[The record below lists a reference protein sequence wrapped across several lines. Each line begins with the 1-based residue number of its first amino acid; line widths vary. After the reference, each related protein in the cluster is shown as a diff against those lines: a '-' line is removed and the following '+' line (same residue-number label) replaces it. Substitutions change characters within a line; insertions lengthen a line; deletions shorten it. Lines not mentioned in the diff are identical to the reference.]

1 MDTETLP
8 LDIEIQDNPIIKV
21 MGIGGGGCNAVNYM
35 FKQNVGDVSFMVCN
49 TDKQALVNSD
59 IPTKL
64 QLGPG
69 LGAGGRPEK
78 AQELAEQNREKIKEA
93 LNDGTK
99 MLFITA
105 GMGGGTGTGA
115 SPVIAQV
122 AKEMEIL
129 TVGIVTIPFAFE
141 GQPKIKKAM
150 KGLAKL
156 ADCVDAILIINNEKL
171 KKICPDLD
179 IFSAFSKSDDVVCN
193 AAKSIA
199 EIITHHGYINT
210 DFQDVYNTMKDGK
223 VAIMNIGLASGENR
237 ITKAIENALES
248 PLANTNDVTGAKR
261 ILLQFYCSREHA
273 IKAQEI
279 DQIESFTKEV
289 GAQVEVQWGIS
300 VDESLGEDVRVTLI
314 ATGYEVNN
322 IPSLTDVAD
331 RLSVEDAISV
341 NYPTEDGNKEDEVKV
356 TLDLT
361 TVVQP
366 KPQNQHVPSGPA
378 KPNTPTADT
387 TQEINFVFDED
398 EDDTPHQETDKP
410 KEEKKSVGLPGW
422 LRGRRK

>member
-8 LDIEIQDNPIIKV
+8 LDIDIQDNPIIKV

-361 TVVQP
+361 TAVQS

-378 KPNTPTADT
+378 KPNTPTSDT

-398 EDDTPHQETDKP
+398 EDDTPRQETEKP

>member
-21 MGIGGGGCNAVNYM
+21 MVIGGGGCNAVNYM

-361 TVVQP
+361 TIVQP

-398 EDDTPHQETDKP
+398 EDDTPRQETDKP
-410 KEEKKSVGLPGW
+410 KEVKKSVGLPGW

>member
-1 MDTETLP
+1 
-8 LDIEIQDNPIIKV
+8 
-21 MGIGGGGCNAVNYM
+21 
-35 FKQNVGDVSFMVCN
+35 
-49 TDKQALVNSD
+49 
-59 IPTKL
+59 
-64 QLGPG
+64 
-69 LGAGGRPEK
+69 
-78 AQELAEQNREKIKEA
+78 
-93 LNDGTK
+93 
-99 MLFITA
+99 
-105 GMGGGTGTGA
+105 
-115 SPVIAQV
+115 
-122 AKEMEIL
+122 MEIL

-398 EDDTPHQETDKP
+398 EDDTPRQETDKP

>member
-398 EDDTPHQETDKP
+398 EDDTLRQETDKP
-410 KEEKKSVGLPGW
+410 KEVKKSVGLPGW

>member
-398 EDDTPHQETDKP
+398 EHDTPRQETDKP

>member
-398 EDDTPHQETDKP
+398 EDDTLRQETDKP

>member
-21 MGIGGGGCNAVNYM
+21 MGIGGSGCNAVNYM

-156 ADCVDAILIINNEKL
+156 ADCVDAILIINKLNLGNVL
-171 KKICPDLD
+171 KKLML
-179 IFSAFSKSDDVVCN
+179 V
-193 AAKSIA
+193 
-199 EIITHHGYINT
+199 
-210 DFQDVYNTMKDGK
+210 
-223 VAIMNIGLASGENR
+223 
-237 ITKAIENALES
+237 
-248 PLANTNDVTGAKR
+248 
-261 ILLQFYCSREHA
+261 
-273 IKAQEI
+273 
-279 DQIESFTKEV
+279 
-289 GAQVEVQWGIS
+289 
-300 VDESLGEDVRVTLI
+300 
-314 ATGYEVNN
+314 
-322 IPSLTDVAD
+322 
-331 RLSVEDAISV
+331 
-341 NYPTEDGNKEDEVKV
+341 
-356 TLDLT
+356 
-361 TVVQP
+361 
-366 KPQNQHVPSGPA
+366 
-378 KPNTPTADT
+378 
-387 TQEINFVFDED
+387 
-398 EDDTPHQETDKP
+398 
-410 KEEKKSVGLPGW
+410 
-422 LRGRRK
+422 